1 MQMNEWLLL
10 SLVVFRDSDGTVA
23 ARTVVVLEIRSRTV
37 WIEQL
42 SLTGAVR
49 DRYVLLADRISSD
62 HKPAASLPIIR
73 EQARFAPSPS
83 DVAVCRNLL
92 YKRGIY
98 I

>member
-10 SLVVFRDSDGTVA
+10 SLVVFRDSDGAVA
-23 ARTVVVLEIRSRTV
+23 ARTVVVLDIRSRTV

-42 SLTGAVR
+42 SLTGDVR
-49 DRYVLLADRISSD
+49 DRYVLIANQISSCY
-62 HKPAASLPIIR
+62 KPVLSLPIDR
-73 EQARFAPSPS
+73 GQARFAPTPH

>member
-10 SLVVFRDSDGTVA
+10 SLVVFRDSAGAVA
-23 ARTVVVLEIRSRTV
+23 ARTVVILDNRNRTI

-42 SLTGAVR
+42 SLTGDVR
-49 DRYVLLADRISSD
+49 DRYVLIANQISSCY
-62 HKPAASLPIIR
+62 KPALSLPIVR

-92 YKRGIY
+92 RKRWIY